1 MERYKVILAYDGTA
15 FSGMQRQASER
26 TVQGEVENAL
36 AKLSWDG
43 KSVLFAGRT
52 DAGVHADGQVLS
64 FEMQWAHSDQDLEN
78 ALNATMP
85 RDLAVRQVEKV
96 DAKFHP
102 RYDAKLRHYRYR
114 IYCQAQRDPLRE
126 RYAWRQ
132 WPEPRIE
139 RLNAGAAH
147 LIGEHDFAS
156 FGTPPKEGGPT
167 VRKVVSAEWTK
178 KDDEITF
185 MISAN
190 AFLYHMVRRIVG
202 QLLKVGIGKA
212 EASSIEQLLSERKEL
227 IQELAPAQG
236 LSLVSVDYE

>member
-85 RDLAVRQVEKV
+85 RDLAVRQGEKV

-114 IYCQAQRDPLRE
+114 IYFQAQRDPLRE

-202 QLLKVGIGKA
+202 QLVKVGIGKA

-236 LSLVSVDYE
+236 LSLASVDYE

>member
-26 TVQGEVENAL
+26 TVQGEVEAAL
-36 AKLSWDG
+36 AKLGWNG

-52 DAGVHADGQVLS
+52 DAGVHAVGQVLS
-64 FEMQWAHSDQDLEN
+64 FEMKWTHSDQDIEN

-85 RDLAVRQVEKV
+85 SDLAVRQVEKV
-96 DAKFHP
+96 DATFHP

-132 WPEPRIE
+132 WPEPKLE
-139 RLNAGAAH
+139 RLNAEAAY
-147 LIGEHDFAS
+147 LIGNHDFAS
-156 FGTPPKEGGPT
+156 FGTPPKAGGPT
-167 VRKVVSAEWTK
+167 VRKVVKAEWLQK
-178 KDDEITF
+178 EDEITF
-185 MISAN
+185 TISAN

-202 QLLKVGIGKA
+202 QLVKVGKNKA
-212 EASSIEQLLSERKEL
+212 EASSVERLLKARKEL